1 MTGKISR
8 QGKVFVVFFLVYIFY
23 QLFIAF
29 DSIQVMSSSTLFI
42 TSGESLSSF
51 NFTPNSTST
60 PLILKSNYKVELD
73 STSILNSS
81 SKILILTKAGV
92 VSLINSKGEEI
103 YNLNRI
109 DEDKRFKITSLILLQ
124 EKQIL
129 ISSNSNIY
137 SYNIISNNPNNN
149 GKLLFKHPSSSSSTT
164 STTTTT
170 TSPSRVSTSLAM
182 NSDSTLISSTNSTS
196 LLIHNLTTSTTYS
209 LHSKPK
215 SIYSYIQFHPTR
227 RTLLAAATTTGLL
240 HLFDTSKPSA
250 PTRTFN
256 LAPTTSS
263 LPSPIVYLAFSTSL
277 LIAATSTGTITL
289 IDFEKM
295 KILTS
300 VDLGVSIKK
309 NGISLSSD
317 GRHIVF
323 SIGSNKIGVMDLKT
337 RNGIK
342 ELSVGT
348 DGVRIT
354 GVCFQVSLFPY
365 LLLLH
370 H

>member
-1 MTGKISR
+1 MASSNI
-8 QGKVFVVFFLVYIFY
+8 FL
-23 QLFIAF
+23 
-29 DSIQVMSSSTLFI
+29 

-51 NFTPNSTST
+51 NFTPSSTST
-60 PLILKSNYKVELD
+60 PLILKSNLKVELD
-73 STSILNSS
+73 STSVINSDG
-81 SKILILTKAGV
+81 KALILTKSNK
-92 VSLINSKGEEI
+92 VSLFNSNGEEI
-103 YNLNRI
+103 YNLNRS
-109 DEDKRFKITSLILLQ
+109 DEDKRLRITSLILLQ
-124 EKQIL
+124 DKQIL

-137 SYNIISNNPNNN
+137 SYNLTSNNPLSN
-149 GKLLFKHPSSSSSTT
+149 GKLLFKHPSSSTTT

-170 TSPSRVSTSLAM
+170 SPSKLSTSLAI
-182 NSDSTLISSTNSTS
+182 NSDSTLIASTNSSS

-209 LHSKPK
+209 LHSKPRAT
-215 SIYSYIQFHPTR
+215 YSYIQFHATR
-227 RTLLAAATTTGLL
+227 RTLLSAATITGLL
-240 HLFDTSKPSA
+240 HVFDTSKPSA

-256 LAPTTSS
+256 LAPTTTS

-295 KILTS
+295 KVLTS

-323 SIGSNKIGVMDLKT
+323 LIGSNKVGVMDLKT

-342 ELSVGT
+342 EISVGT
-348 DGVRIT
+348 DGARIT
-354 GVCFQVSLFPY
+354 GVCFQVSLCFCRNLFLSLINVNSIACY
-365 LLLLH
+365 QGLRNNTEISS
-370 H
+370 